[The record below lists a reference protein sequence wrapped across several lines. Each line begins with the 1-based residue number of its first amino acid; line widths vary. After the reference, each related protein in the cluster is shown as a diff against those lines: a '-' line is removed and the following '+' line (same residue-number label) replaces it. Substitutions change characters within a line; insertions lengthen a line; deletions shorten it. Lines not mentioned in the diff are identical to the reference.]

1 MGFGALTPDFAFE
14 AALAGRVAGV
24 DEAGRG
30 SWAGP
35 VVAAAVVLDPTRIPD
50 GLNDSK
56 QLSALR
62 RASLFDAINEVAQVG
77 VGVVAVG
84 EIDRINILQATFVAM
99 TRAVDALD
107 PDHVL
112 VDGNRAPRWR
122 YATTTV
128 IGGDARCV
136 SIAAASIIAKVTR
149 DRIMTVLAS
158 EFPGYGWAANK
169 GYGTAQH
176 SAALDRLGVTIH
188 HRRSYAP
195 IARRLA

>member
-1 MGFGALTPDFAFE
+1 M
-14 AALAGRVAGV
+14 
-24 DEAGRG
+24 
-30 SWAGP
+30 
-35 VVAAAVVLDPTRIPD
+35 VAAAVVLDPRKIPD

-56 QLSALR
+56 ALSAVR
-62 RASLFDAINEVAQVG
+62 RAALFEVINTTAAVG
-77 VGVVAVG
+77 VGIVEVA

-112 VDGNRAPRWR
+112 VDGNHAPRWH

-128 IGGDARCV
+128 VGGDARSL

-149 DRIMTVLAS
+149 DRIMLALADA
-158 EFPGYGWAANK
+158 FPGYGWEANM
-169 GYGTAQH
+169 GYGTAAH
-176 SAALDRLGVTIH
+176 AAALDRLGVTIH

-195 IARRLA
+195 IARRLT